1 MEIFFSWYTLV
12 ERGHTQKVF
21 AANFESGTWIIYDS
35 KLYNLENLELENDTH
50 PQKHQKRQPV
60 DPDASI
66 ERDTWMDQNSKAAV
80 AQLVSTIVTDH
91 VKSKNQVKEWIT
103 DGQKPLI
110 LLNLS
115 GVKTSTSAQS
125 AQVE

>member
-1 MEIFFSWYTLV
+1 
-12 ERGHTQKVF
+12 
-21 AANFESGTWIIYDS
+21 
-35 KLYNLENLELENDTH
+35 
-50 PQKHQKRQPV
+50 
-60 DPDASI
+60 
-66 ERDTWMDQNSKAAV
+66 MDQNSKAAV
-80 AQLVSTIVTDH
+80 AQLVSTIVTDQ
-91 VKSKNQVKEWIT
+91 VKSKNQDKEWIT